1 MEIEEI
7 DELSKL
13 KELREKNFPEHNY
26 ICSFTPL
33 GEVEENKTC
42 YNCKKLLTAKKFK
55 SKHAIRNGVKGIARN
70 EKCRKCETINID
82 VRKNIK
88 LETLESVVET
98 LTQDNEKIKQAFSKA
113 FKSLRQDMD
122 DRSEEIRIL
131 TEEIRRL
138 KNPKSISTRNIED
151 FSF

>member
-1 MEIEEI
+1 MELDEI
-7 DELSKL
+7 IKI
-13 KELREKNFPEHNY
+13 KEDIFPEHNY

-33 GEVEENKTC
+33 GEVEENKMC

-55 SKHAIRNGVKGIARN
+55 SKHAIRNGVKGISRN

-88 LETLESVVET
+88 VETLESVVET

-113 FKSLRQDMD
+113 IKSLRQDMD

-138 KNPKSISTRNIED
+138 KNPKTSSTRNIED